1 MSKRLQV
8 PNAWVVPP
16 ERDQAENQSREGE
29 TATTRAV
36 PELPAQRAPEPVD
49 ATQSAG
55 RGRRAKART
64 EPEMAF
70 NFKLPVSLGRLVHEE
85 ALRRKT
91 RRERHATIVGVFADL
106 VRQHLSQRG
115 SSD

>member
-16 ERDQAENQSREGE
+16 ERARGEDENREGE
-29 TATTRAV
+29 SATTRTVVERSSERSA
-36 PELPAQRAPEPVD
+36 EPVD
-49 ATQSAG
+49 AALTAR
-55 RGRRAKART
+55 RGRRAKVRT

-91 RRERHATIVGVFADL
+91 RKLANATIVGVFEDL
-106 VRQHLSQRG
+106 VREHLSRREV
-115 SSD
+115 SD